1 MVDSVKRSA
10 RLNILK
16 EEIRREILSLL
27 SLPQA
32 SDGVGHNELVA
43 TLRER
48 GLKTRRTTL
57 DLVLHDLVKRG
68 EIWKDDQRTKSLYG
82 LTRVGATS
90 LSSPILRDKEI
101 LQIARGEV
109 LDHIRTMI
117 FGDSREEEVSQ
128 VTRGERRRLRREEV
142 KLKNRTSRISGRE

>member
-1 MVDSVKRSA
+1 MALGTMR
-10 RLNILK
+10 
-16 EEIRREILSLL
+16 
-27 SLPQA
+27 
-32 SDGVGHNELVA
+32 LVA